1 MRMKYGIGMDKYG
14 NISKARLAL
23 ETTQARLDSALET
36 NRRLEQGREEIG
48 RKQEQ
53 LASLEEKVAQVSS
66 RVRGQGG
73 ENTA

>member
-1 MRMKYGIGMDKYG
+1 M
-14 NISKARLAL
+14 